1 MGWLNVLEAH
11 KDLGLEMPVNLKMIF
26 EGMEESGSVNL
37 DKFIESEKDKFFAG
51 LDCMCISDNYWLDT
65 KTPCLTYGLR
75 GVNYYEIKVSGPDRD
90 LHSGVFGGTIH
101 EPMTD
106 LIILSEYNW
115 RRGLGGGRVSQ
126 KELVGAGIAVED
138 SASCLPSPRLSSRR
152 PGDLF
157 HSSLVR
163 WRRQCQ
169 CRCRGSGRKGHLHCS
184 LHPSPRPSL
193 PAVLLPVAR

>member
-11 KDLGLEMPVNLKMIF
+11 KELGLDMPVNLKMIF

-75 GVNYYEIKVSGPDRD
+75 GVNYYEVKVSGPDRD

-106 LIILSEYNW
+106 LIILSE
-115 RRGLGGGRVSQ
+115 
-126 KELVGAGIAVED
+126 
-138 SASCLPSPRLSSRR
+138 
-152 PGDLF
+152 
-157 HSSLVR
+157 
-163 WRRQCQ
+163 
-169 CRCRGSGRKGHLHCS
+169 
-184 LHPSPRPSL
+184 
-193 PAVLLPVAR
+193 